1 MALNV
6 KQRQINMAKKNK
18 MFPQKCKVCGKTF
31 YAEYPKHPQYCSE
44 ECRNAKII
52 KNEHVGEKFGKL
64 TIVSDF
70 QKNGRR
76 YAECKCDCGGTKITL
91 YKSLRNG
98 GTTSCGCV
106 RRIDV
111 SNRINNYGV
120 KLIRRT
126 HKTEKGM
133 WKCLCECPKCRKEFE
148 IQLNKFNRTKSCG
161 CIVSEKSSENM
172 KSGWENTTSQGIE
185 DNTQVFSMIS
195 KTKSKN
201 NTSGTRGVS
210 FNKRSGKWTAYIGF
224 QRKLIYLGRYSK
236 MEDAIAARKDA
247 EEKIY
252 GGFIEEFK
260 KEHPERWKIIESSH
274 EKAQKRKRKS
284 MENNEDDD

>member
-1 MALNV
+1 MTE
-6 KQRQINMAKKNK
+6 KNK
-18 MFPQKCKVCGKTF
+18 MLPMVCTVCGKTF
-31 YAEYPKHPQYCSE
+31 YAEHPKHPKYCSE
-44 ECRNAKII
+44 DCRNSKII

-70 QKNGRR
+70 QKNRRR
-76 YAECKCDCGGTKITL
+76 YAECKCECGGNKTTL
-91 YKSLRNG
+91 YKSLKNG
-98 GTTSCGCV
+98 STTSCGCI
-106 RRIDV
+106 RRIEL
-111 SNRINNYGV
+111 SNRVNDYGV

-126 HKTEKGM
+126 YKTEKGM
-133 WKCLCECPKCRKEFE
+133 WKCLCKCPKCGKEFE

-172 KSGWENTTSQGIE
+172 KEGWKNTTSKGYE
-185 DNTQVFSMIS
+185 NNTQVFSMIAE
-195 KTKSKN
+195 TKSKN

-224 QRKLIYLGRYSK
+224 QNNIIHLGSYSTI
-236 MEDAIAARKDA
+236 ESAIAARKDA

-260 KEHPERWKIIESSH
+260 KEHPDRWKIIEESH
-274 EKAQKRKRKS
+274 KKAQRRKQKQ
-284 MENNEDDD
+284 MKE